1 MMAPAAGDR
10 LHSTMLRARD
20 RLRRWPAGQLSLMF
34 ILGILSFVVYGLL
47 RIRYFTVLAVFPVLA
62 NIIPIIGPIVSIT
75 FGVIVASFDSW
86 TKVLGV
92 LIFYAIYQQ
101 LENALLTPRIMKTT
115 VGLPSLA
122 VIVALA
128 IAGELGGILGAM
140 VAVPSAAILSE

>member
-10 LHSTMLRARD
+10 LHST
-20 RLRRWPAGQLSLMF
+20 GQLSLMF